1 MEFEDTLVTIVENYY
16 NQQFITKNFHDEYLR
31 FIKALINE
39 TNKILDEKR
48 RREEEK
54 LKIKFS
60 L

>member
-1 MEFEDTLVTIVENYY
+1 LVTIVENYY